1 MGSGFG
7 HKIGRDG
14 GIDKKKRRESGI
26 CEPLLWTLIYQTFLN
41 EWNKFL
47 TLCVPLLHNL

>member
-14 GIDKKKRRESGI
+14 GIDKKKRRENGI
-26 CEPLLWTLIYQTFLN
+26 CEPLLWTLYQRIQLSNN
-41 EWNKFL
+41 EFIIGIL
-47 TLCVPLLHNL
+47 GGHR